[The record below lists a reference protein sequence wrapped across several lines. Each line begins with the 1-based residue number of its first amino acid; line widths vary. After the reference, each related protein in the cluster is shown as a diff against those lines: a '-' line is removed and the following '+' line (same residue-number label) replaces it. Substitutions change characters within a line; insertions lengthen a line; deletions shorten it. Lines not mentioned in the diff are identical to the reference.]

1 MSGAQKSNAG
11 GGFAFGAASQF
22 GGIGTGAGSTFGGSG
37 GIGGASNDPY
47 ANIDLD
53 LSKVKT
59 VALPG
64 KPFEKKSE
72 EEKVEDA
79 K

>member
-1 MSGAQKSNAG
+1 MS
-11 GGFAFGAASQF
+11 
-22 GGIGTGAGSTFGGSG
+22 
-37 GIGGASNDPY
+37 GASNDPY

-53 LSKVKT
+53 LSKVKQ
-59 VALPG
+59 VALPA